1 MTIIPSEEDL
11 LQAACHIGH
20 RSTKWNPKM
29 KPYLYG
35 ERKGIH
41 IFDLGK
47 TREQLQKT
55 CEHLTTLQKEGKMI
69 LFVSTKQHT
78 THFLEELGKATG
90 QPIVTKKWI
99 AGLLTN
105 WKTISRRIKY
115 YLDLQDSFR
124 TGEVEKYTKGEQ
136 TQLRKKLAKLDH
148 ALAGVS
154 GMTALPDAVFVVDA
168 LRDVIAVREA
178 RTIGAPVFGI
188 CDSNADPDY
197 FTIPIPANDDAVN
210 SVKLILETI
219 KQTLLENPKPVTEKK
234 EKREKPLADN
244 VMEGA
249 PAGVS
254 YTA

>member
-1 MTIIPSEEDL
+1 MTIPSEEEL

-20 RSTKWNPKM
+20 RESKWNPKM

-41 IFDLGK
+41 VFNLTK
-47 TREQLQKT
+47 TRELLEKT
-55 CEHLTTLQKEGKMI
+55 CEHLSTLQKDGKMI
-69 LFVSTKQHT
+69 LFVSTKQHS
-78 THFLEELGKATG
+78 THFLEDLGKATG

-124 TGEVEKYTKGEQ
+124 TGEVEKYTKKEQ

-148 ALAGVS
+148 ALAGVA
-154 GMTALPDAVFVVDA
+154 GMTGLPDAVFVVDA

-178 RTIGAPVFGI
+178 HTIGVPVFGI
-188 CDSNADPDY
+188 CDSNADPDF
-197 FTIPIPANDDAVN
+197 FTVPIPANDDAVN
-210 SVKLILETI
+210 SVKLILETVQ
-219 KQTLLENPKPVTEKK
+219 QTLLATPRKAPEKAEKK
-234 EKREKPLADN
+234 EKAHAEN
-244 VMEGA
+244 IMEGA